1 MQIKAE
7 GNIKRM
13 ETDEKVSLKGKLLLN
28 SDNPMEL
35 YYQLVNASLH

>member
-13 ETDEKVSLKGKLLLN
+13 ETDEKVALKGKLLLN
-28 SDNPMEL
+28 KDNPMEL
-35 YYQLVNASLH
+35 YYQLVHASLH

>member
-7 GNIKRM
+7 GNLKRM
-13 ETDEKVSLKGKLLLN
+13 ETDEKVELKGKLLLN

-35 YYQLVNASLH
+35 YYQLVDATLH